1 MKEKQNK
8 FFDFLEKVKTKTSKK
23 VKKADKAAKAS
34 MGDCIEVEL
43 KVEAEVDEPEVTQED
58 LDWIRSQ
65 IEWVRIDINDLY
77 NMHFRHMEGHIPA
90 IVGADKM
97 NTALEA
103 LGLANDYK
111 VEKKTIYAS
120 DGSIA
125 NVEWTLK
132 K

>member
-23 VKKADKAAKAS
+23 VKKGEKAAKAS
-34 MGDCIEVEL
+34 IGDCIEVEL
-43 KVEAEVDEPEVTQED
+43 RVEAEVEEPEVTQED
-58 LDWIRSQ
+58 LNWINQ
-65 IEWVRIDINDLY
+65 RIDWAREEIDGLY
-77 NMHFRHMEGHIPA
+77 NMLYRHMDGHLPA

-111 VEKKTIYAS
+111 VEKKTIYAN
-120 DGSIA
+120 DGTVA
-125 NVEWTLK
+125 NVEWTLRK
-132 K
+132 

>member
-1 MKEKQNK
+1 MVDKKNK

-23 VKKADKAAKAS
+23 VKKGEKAAKAS

-43 KVEAEVDEPEVTQED
+43 KVDAEVDEPEVTQED

-65 IEWVRIDINDLY
+65 IEWVRTDINDLF

-111 VEKKTIYAS
+111 VEKKTIYAN
-120 DGSIA
+120 DGTVAS
-125 NVEWTLK
+125 VEWTLK

>member
-1 MKEKQNK
+1 MKDKQKK
-8 FFDFLEKVKTKTSKK
+8 FLDFLGEVKSKTSKK
-23 VKKADKAAKAS
+23 VKKGEKAAKAS

-43 KVEAEVDEPEVTQED
+43 KVEAEEEEPEVTQED
-58 LDWIRSQ
+58 LN
-65 IEWVRIDINDLY
+65 WVNTRIDWAREEIN
-77 NMHFRHMEGHIPA
+77 NMFNMFYRHMEGHIPA

-111 VEKKTIYAS
+111 VEKKTIYAN
-120 DGSIA
+120 DGTVSS
-125 NVEWTLK
+125 VEWVLK

>member
-1 MKEKQNK
+1 MKDKQKK
-8 FFDFLEKVKTKTSKK
+8 FLDFLYEAKTKTSKK
-23 VKKADKAAKAS
+23 VKKGEKAAKAS

-43 KVEAEVDEPEVTQED
+43 KVEAEVEEPEVTQED
-58 LDWIRSQ
+58 LNWINQ
-65 IEWVRIDINDLY
+65 RIDWAREEIDGLY
-77 NMHFRHMEGHIPA
+77 NMLYRHMDGHLPA

-111 VEKKTIYAS
+111 VEKKTIYAN
-120 DGSIA
+120 DGTVA

>member
-1 MKEKQNK
+1 MKDKQNK

-23 VKKADKAAKAS
+23 VKKGEKPAKAS
-34 MGDCIEVEL
+34 HGDCGAYVEVEL
-43 KVEAEVDEPEVTQED
+43 VAEEPEITQED

-65 IEWVRIDINDLY
+65 IEWVRMDINDLY

-111 VEKKTIYAS
+111 VEKKTIYAN
-120 DGSIA
+120 DGTVSSI
-125 NVEWTLK
+125 EWILK

>member
-23 VKKADKAAKAS
+23 VKKGEKPAKAS
-34 MGDCIEVEL
+34 YGDCGTCVEVEL
-43 KVEAEVDEPEVTQED
+43 VAEEHEITQED

-65 IEWVRIDINDLY
+65 IEWVRMDINDLY
-77 NMHFRHMEGHIPA
+77 NMHFRHMDGHIPA

-111 VEKKTIYAS
+111 VEKKTIYAN
-120 DGSIA
+120 DGTVSS
-125 NVEWTLK
+125 VEWSLK

>member
-1 MKEKQNK
+1 MKDKQNK

-23 VKKADKAAKAS
+23 VKKGEKAAKAS

-43 KVEAEVDEPEVTQED
+43 KVEAEVEEPEVTQED
-58 LDWIRSQ
+58 LNWIQSQ
-65 IEWVRIDINDLY
+65 IDWVRTDISDLY
-77 NMHFRHMEGHIPA
+77 NMIFRHMDGHIPA

-111 VEKKTIYAS
+111 VEKKTIYAN
-120 DGSIA
+120 DGTVA